1 MRNMKYVNRTI
12 AALVLAVSLVGC
24 TDADNATKVL
34 NANGFEQIQI
44 TGYSLFGC
52 SEDDFQRTGF
62 IAVGP
67 TGKTVKGTVCSG
79 LLFKNSTIRFE

>member
-1 MRNMKYVNRTI
+1 MKYINRSI
-12 AALVLAVSLVGC
+12 AALVLAVSLAGC
-24 TDADNATKVL
+24 TDADNAVRVL
-34 NANGFEQIQI
+34 EANGYEQIQI

-62 IAVGP
+62 KAVGP
-67 TGKTVKGTVCSG
+67 TGKKVEGTVCSG

>member
-1 MRNMKYVNRTI
+1 MKYVNRSI

-24 TDADNATKVL
+24 TDADNATRVL
-34 NANGFEQIQI
+34 DANGYEQIQI
-44 TGYSLFGC
+44 TGYNLFGC

-67 TGKTVKGTVCSG
+67 TGKRVEGTVCSG
-79 LLFKNSTIRFE
+79 LFFKKSTIRFD

>member
-1 MRNMKYVNRTI
+1 MKYINRSI
-12 AALVLAVSLVGC
+12 AALVLAVSLAGC
-24 TDADNATKVL
+24 TDADNAVRVL
-34 NANGFEQIQI
+34 SANGYEEIQI

-62 IAVGP
+62 KAVGP
-67 TGKTVKGTVCSG
+67 TGKHVQGTVCSG